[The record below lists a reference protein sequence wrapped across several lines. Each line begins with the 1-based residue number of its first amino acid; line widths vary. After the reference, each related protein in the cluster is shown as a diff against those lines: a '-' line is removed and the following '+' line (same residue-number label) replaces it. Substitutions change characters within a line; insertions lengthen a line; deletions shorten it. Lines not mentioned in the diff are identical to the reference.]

1 MGTSDSLHVKFYKS
15 YFDGLDGLTVKMQN
29 DMIGSAVRFFF
40 TGESQADRFKV
51 PYWNVYKQLEDRIL
65 LSKMRAEAGAE
76 GGKQKAKQNP
86 KQTSSKPVAKA
97 KQNASTPP
105 SDKRKRK
112 EIEKEKE
119 IVDVD
124 VYTDLQVY
132 EGGEIVSEPEG
143 FAHFMAECVRLY
155 NAATGQAYSFPDA
168 RARQGMLEIFRAGRT
183 IEDVERVMAD
193 VRSWP
198 RNYQTLDGVFAD
210 GKFEKHINREAS
222 GGEHRDW
229 SQYNYLMR

>member
-1 MGTSDSLHVKFYKS
+1 MGFYIQDD
-15 YFDGLDGLTVKMQN
+15 YYN
-29 DMIGSAVRFFF
+29 EAVSTFSNERDQDRFWGMLIRYYF
-40 TGESQADRFKV
+40 TGDVHQDSAKAPVKAAFNMTKARIDKARSEADRKR
-51 PYWNVYKQLEDRIL
+51 NKRSE
-65 LSKMRAEAGAE
+65 LSGQSADSPRTFRGRSA
-76 GGKQKAKQNP
+76 NYP
-86 KQTSSKPVAKA
+86 SKN
-97 KQNASTPP
+97 QES
-105 SDKRKRK
+105 
-112 EIEKEKE
+112 EKEREKE
-119 IVDVD
+119 REKVDVD

-132 EGGEIVSEPEG
+132 EGGEIVAEPEG

-193 VRSWP
+193 VKSWP